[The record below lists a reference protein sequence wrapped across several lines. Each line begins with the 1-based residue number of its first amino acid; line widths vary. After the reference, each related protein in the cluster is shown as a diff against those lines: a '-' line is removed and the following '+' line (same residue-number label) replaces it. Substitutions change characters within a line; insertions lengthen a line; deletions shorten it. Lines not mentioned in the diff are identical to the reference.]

1 MSMDNKKEVKTIR
14 QKLLKSFKVLS
25 IVTWIVG
32 AIGIVFI
39 LATDL
44 LYSNALEKYGFA
56 QGSIGQFQT
65 EVERSKYMIIQLI
78 NSSSENDRSNY
89 IRQLEGLNDS
99 IENLLP
105 SIEASNVTN
114 EEKEIYN
121 KILGLK
127 GDFWEYIKQI
137 IELNKSNKNPEAKRL
152 FQNKEINYINAMDE
166 YIGKLLDQKIQQGNK
181 LRKMLVGVIIVEI
194 LFTFGVLIFISMR
207 SKKKAIQHAEQIA
220 EPIARAAETAEK
232 IAAGNLDVNINI
244 DSDDE
249 IGIMQKAF
257 EIMISNLKKYMNNIS
272 YVLENISKRDLSID
286 AGNEYKGDFIKIKE
300 SLDIILKSLNEVFT
314 DIKQSISEVNGGAGQ
329 VSQTAQVIS
338 EGAQQQSEEINNLQ
352 TLITN
357 INDQINV
364 NLEKSLY
371 TNDIFQKLVNDVQ
384 KENVNIGN
392 LQSTMVDI
400 EEASMNV
407 KGIINVIEEISEQTN
422 LLALNAAI
430 EAARAGEAGKG
441 FAVVA
446 EEVRELS
453 EQTTN
458 AVNETKLLIEK
469 AIETSSKGKQI
480 VDTTT
485 KSLLNVI
492 DGVKKSGQLVDEITN
507 ASKEQA
513 ENINEVKGSIEHISD
528 VVSSNSAIS
537 EESAAASEELSAQVE
552 TLNSMVE
559 TFKLMER

>member
-1 MSMDNKKEVKTIR
+1 MDNKKEVKTIR